1 MKSLTKINSS
11 VFKINFDITKFFGN
25 LFIIFSLLPWVNF
38 GLNNMDSQPWSFV
51 FGIFFLLSLKKVTFP
66 DYSINILVL
75 VFVGLVFTFLR
86 TNSLEI
92 FFSLRAI
99 VNYLSLSLFYILFYN
114 YFIKYHFPFRIFV
127 FFNFLWIGFGFLE
140 LFSPELMKSISIMRT
155 DSSRGV
161 TSLAPEPTFFAI
173 FLFIS
178 SWILAESKNFL
189 INKKM
194 TIILLTNFIAVIFL
208 AESATVFL
216 FYVIVVSVILISN
229 FLHFSITLKIIKK
242 NIVSY
247 MIWICL
253 ICIILIFAKNL
264 LDETRLF
271 SLIDKFLKA
280 QSILEIIIN
289 DASINARVESVYF
302 STIGSFKN
310 YLIPGGLDS
319 FIEMR
324 REILSLMEKEIFYN
338 RVESNKIMS
347 WAGSLL
353 YELGIFGLLI
363 MVFFFKSIYK
373 RTLKSFINCITLFL
387 VLFSAIPVAFPLI
400 SILFSLMVYKKK
412 IQTLNQKQIH
422 SI

>member
-38 GLNNMDSQPWSFV
+38 GLNNMDSQPWSFI
-51 FGIFFLLSLKKVTFP
+51 FGIFFLLSLKKITFP

-75 VFVGLVFTFLR
+75 VFIGLVFTLLR
-86 TNSLEI
+86 TNSLDI

-99 VNYLSLSLFYILFYN
+99 VNYFSLALFYILFYN
-114 YFIKYHFPFRIFV
+114 YFIKYHFPFKIFV
-127 FFNFLWIGFGFLE
+127 FFNFLWIGFGLLEFL
-140 LFSPELMKSISIMRT
+140 SPELIKSISIMRT
-155 DSSRGV
+155 DPTRGV
-161 TSLAPEPTFFAI
+161 TSLAPEPTFFGI

-178 SWILAESKNFL
+178 SWILAESKNFI

-194 TIILLTNFIAVIFL
+194 TIILLINFISVIFL
-208 AESATVFL
+208 AESGMVFL
-216 FYVIVVSVILISN
+216 FYVIVACVILISN
-229 FLHFSITLKIIKK
+229 FLHILISLKIIKK

-247 MIWICL
+247 VIWICL
-253 ICIILIFAKNL
+253 ICLILIFTKNL
-264 LDETRLF
+264 LNETRLF
-271 SLIDKFLKA
+271 YLINKFLNT

-324 REILSLMEKEIFYN
+324 REILSSMEKEIFYN

-347 WAGSLL
+347 WAGSIL

-363 MVFFFKSIYK
+363 MVFFFQSIYK
-373 RTLKSFINCITLFL
+373 RSLRSFLNCMTLFL
-387 VLFSAIPVAFPLI
+387 ILFSAIPVAFPLI
-400 SILFSLMVYKKK
+400 PILLSLMVYNKK
-412 IQTLNQKQIH
+412 IQIINQKKN
-422 SI
+422 S